1 MKRDPLFLTFLES
14 ANTNFSG
21 WDFSFISET
30 GRMNSEPL
38 SWSYGS
44 TAFQLMQHAESML
57 DMGTGGGEFL
67 SMLQPLP
74 STIYATE
81 GYAPNVPIA
90 RKKLEP
96 LGVTI
101 VEVTDDTALPFQ
113 DSQFDLI
120 VNQHESFSAS
130 EVKRILS
137 TNGTFLTQQVGGLDC
152 AELNEQFG
160 TPLNS
165 EFSSWSLKM
174 ACNELK
180 ENGFTILEAK
190 EEFPLQRFYDVGAV
204 VYYLKAIPW
213 QIPDFIVDCYTE
225 ELYRIHEII
234 LQKGYFDVKQH
245 RFIIKANYVE

>member
-1 MKRDPLFLTFLES
+1 MKRDLLFLTLLES

-30 GRMNSEPL
+30 GRMKSEPL

-44 TAFQLMQHAESML
+44 TAFQLMQHAESMV

-67 SMLQPLP
+67 SMLQPFP
-74 STIYATE
+74 STIFATE

-101 VEVTDDTALPFQ
+101 IEVTDDTALPFQ

-120 VNQHESFSAS
+120 INQHESYAAS

-137 TNGTFLTQQVGGLDC
+137 TNGTFLTQQVGVLDC
-152 AELNEQFG
+152 AELNEQFN

-165 EFSSWSLKM
+165 EFASWSLEA
-174 ACNELK
+174 ACIELK
-180 ENGFTILEAK
+180 ENGFTILEEK
-190 EEFPLQRFYDVGAV
+190 EEFPFQRFYDIGAI

-213 QIPDFIVDCYTE
+213 QIPDFTVEGYYE

-245 RFIIKANYVE
+245 RFMIKAIRS

>member
-1 MKRDPLFLTFLES
+1 MKRDPLFLTLLES

-30 GRMNSEPL
+30 GRMKSEPL

-57 DMGTGGGEFL
+57 NMGTGGGEFL
-67 SMLQPLP
+67 SMLQPFP

-96 LGVTI
+96 LGVTV
-101 VEVTDDTALPFQ
+101 VEVINDTVLPFQ
-113 DSQFDLI
+113 DGQFDFI
-120 VNQHESFSAS
+120 INQHEFYAAS

-137 TNGTFLTQQVGGLDC
+137 PNGVFLTQQVGGLDC
-152 AELNEQFG
+152 AVLNEQFG
-160 TPLNS
+160 SPLNS
-165 EFSSWSLKM
+165 EFASWSLEA
-174 ACNELK
+174 ACSELEENE
-180 ENGFTILEAK
+180 FTILDAK
-190 EEFPLQRFYDVGAV
+190 EEFPFQRFYDIGAI

-213 QIPDFIVDCYTE
+213 QIPDFTVEGYYE
-225 ELYRIHEII
+225 GLYRIHEII

-245 RFIIKANYVE
+245 RFIIKAIRD

>member
-1 MKRDPLFLTFLES
+1 MKRDPLFLTLLES
-14 ANTNFSG
+14 ANTHFSG

-30 GRMNSEPL
+30 GRMKSEPL

-44 TAFQLMQHAESML
+44 IAFLLMQRAKSML

-67 SMLQPLP
+67 SMLQPFP

-96 LGVTI
+96 LGVTV
-101 VEVTDDTALPFQ
+101 VEVINDTVLPFQ
-113 DSQFDLI
+113 DGQFDFI
-120 VNQHESFSAS
+120 INQHESYAAS

-137 TNGTFLTQQVGGLDC
+137 PHGVFLTQQVGGLDC
-152 AELNEQFG
+152 AVLNEQFG
-160 TPLNS
+160 SPLNS
-165 EFSSWSLKM
+165 EFASWSLEA
-174 ACNELK
+174 ACSELE
-180 ENGFTILEAK
+180 ENGFTILDAK
-190 EEFPLQRFYDVGAV
+190 EEFPFQHFYDIGAI

-213 QIPDFIVDCYTE
+213 QIPDFTVERYYK

-245 RFIIKANYVE
+245 RFIIKAIRD

>member
-1 MKRDPLFLTFLES
+1 MKRDPLFLTLLEN

-30 GRMNSEPL
+30 GRMKSEPL

-44 TAFQLMQHAESML
+44 TAFQLMQHAESTL

-67 SMLQPLP
+67 SKLQPFP

-96 LGVTI
+96 LGITV
-101 VEVTDDTALPFQ
+101 VEVSDDTALPFQ
-113 DSQFDLI
+113 DGQFNLI
-120 VNQHESFSAS
+120 LNQHESYAAS

-137 TNGTFLTQQVGGLDC
+137 PNGTFLTQQVGGLDC
-152 AELNEQFG
+152 AELNEHLG
-160 TPLNS
+160 SPLNS
-165 EFSSWSLKM
+165 EFASWSLEA
-174 ACNELK
+174 ACSELE
-180 ENGFTILEAK
+180 ENGFTILEEK
-190 EEFPLQRFYDVGAV
+190 EEFPFQRLYDIGAI

-213 QIPDFIVDCYTE
+213 QIPDFTAERYYA

-245 RFIIKANYVE
+245 RFIIKAIRS

>member
-1 MKRDPLFLTFLES
+1 MKRDPLFLTLLES

-30 GRMNSEPL
+30 CRMKSEPL

-67 SMLQPLP
+67 SMLQPFP
-74 STIYATE
+74 STTYATE

-96 LGVTI
+96 LGVTV
-101 VEVTDDTALPFQ
+101 VEVTDDTTLPFQ

-120 VNQHESFSAS
+120 INQHESYAAP
-130 EVKRILS
+130 EVNRLLAP
-137 TNGTFLTQQVGGLDC
+137 NGIFLTQQVGDLDC
-152 AELNEQFG
+152 AELNEQFCS
-160 TPLNS
+160 PLNS
-165 EFSSWSLKM
+165 EFVSWSLET
-174 ACNELK
+174 ACCELK
-180 ENGFTILEAK
+180 ENGFTILEEK
-190 EEFPLQRFYDVGAV
+190 EEFPFQRFYDIGAI

-213 QIPDFIVDCYTE
+213 QIPDFTVERYYE
-225 ELYRIHEII
+225 ELYRIHEFI

-245 RFIIKANYVE
+245 RFMIKAIRS

>member
-1 MKRDPLFLTFLES
+1 MKRDPLFSTLLER
-14 ANTNFSG
+14 AKTNFSG

-30 GRMNSEPL
+30 GRMKSEPL

-44 TAFQLMQHAESML
+44 TAFQLMLRAKSML

-67 SMLQPLP
+67 SMLQPFP
-74 STIYATE
+74 PTIYATE

-96 LGVTI
+96 LGVTV
-101 VEVTDDTALPFQ
+101 VEVTDDTVLPFQ
-113 DSQFDLI
+113 DGQFDLI
-120 VNQHESFSAS
+120 VNQHESYSAS
-130 EVKRILS
+130 AVKRILS

-165 EFSSWSLKM
+165 EFSSWSLKT

-204 VYYLKAIPW
+204 VYYLQAIPW
-213 QIPDFIVDCYTE
+213 QIPDFTVESYNE

-234 LQKGYFDVKQH
+234 LQKG
-245 RFIIKANYVE
+245 ILM

>member
-1 MKRDPLFLTFLES
+1 MKRDPLFLTLLES

-30 GRMNSEPL
+30 GRMKSEPL

-67 SMLQPLP
+67 SMLQPFP

-96 LGVTI
+96 LGVTV
-101 VEVTDDTALPFQ
+101 VEVTDDTVLPFQ
-113 DSQFDLI
+113 DEQFDLI
-120 VNQHESFSAS
+120 INQHESYAAS

-137 TNGTFLTQQVGGLDC
+137 PNGVFLTQQVGGLDC
-152 AELNEQFG
+152 AVLNEQFG
-160 TPLNS
+160 SPLNS
-165 EFSSWSLKM
+165 EFASWSLEA
-174 ACNELK
+174 ACSKLK

-190 EEFPLQRFYDVGAV
+190 EEFPFQCFYDVGAI

-213 QIPDFIVDCYTE
+213 QIPDFTVERYYE
-225 ELYRIHEII
+225 ELYHIHEII

-245 RFIIKANYVE
+245 RFIIKAIHS